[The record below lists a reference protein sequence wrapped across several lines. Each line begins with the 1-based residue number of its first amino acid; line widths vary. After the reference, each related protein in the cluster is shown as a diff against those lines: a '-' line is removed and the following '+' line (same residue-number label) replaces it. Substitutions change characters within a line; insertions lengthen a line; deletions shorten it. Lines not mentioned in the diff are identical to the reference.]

1 MSENSIVEEKGAGV
15 TIPSR
20 AVVIQMLAEKFERLP
35 ELDRKIFNYGPL
47 YLGGNAALAGLIANS
62 FYRRALNVTQGLFTS
77 SLPMAVLPFLT
88 TVAMYNVAVSK
99 PLLSGDLNCPTC
111 VLIRGALVGA
121 VGAGIYPIVL
131 ALPVNAG
138 LATRYNTAPMPE
150 KGNILRFWKKITQPV
165 LRKMGFVIV
174 LQVFFSTYLSSKH
187 FDTYLKMLQL
197 STPDSK
203 VLKD

>member
-1 MSENSIVEEKGAGV
+1 MTTFYYAIVKPRVGYESISTSFTVA
-15 TIPSR
+15 T
-20 AVVIQMLAEKFERLP
+20 ERLY
-35 ELDRKIFNYGPL
+35 ISNPL
-47 YLGGNAALAGLIANS
+47 TERTLHPMGWQGNAALAGLIANS

>member
-1 MSENSIVEEKGAGV
+1 MSERVVEKEVTGV
-15 TIPSR
+15 PVSSR
-20 AVVIQMLAEKFERLP
+20 AAVIQMLAERFERLP

-47 YLGGNAALAGLIANS
+47 YLGANGALSGLIANS
-62 FYRRALNVTQGLFTS
+62 LYRRALNVTQGRFTS

-99 PLLSGDLNCPTC
+99 PLLAGDLNCPTC

-121 VGAGIYPIVL
+121 VGAGIYPILL
-131 ALPVNAG
+131 ALPVNGG

-150 KGNILRFWKKITQPV
+150 KGNILRFWMNITQPV

-174 LQVFFSTYLSSKH
+174 LQVLFSTYLSSRH
-187 FDTYLKMLQL
+187 FNTYLKMLQL
-197 STPDSK
+197 STPDSD
-203 VLKD
+203 VLME